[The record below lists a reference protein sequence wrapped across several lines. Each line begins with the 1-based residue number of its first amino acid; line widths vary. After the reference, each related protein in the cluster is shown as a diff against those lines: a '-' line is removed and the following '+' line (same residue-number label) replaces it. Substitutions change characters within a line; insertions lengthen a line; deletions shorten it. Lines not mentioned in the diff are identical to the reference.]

1 MHKYFLSPIR
11 LIINVFFAESGLG
24 SHFTAE
30 EIMEHRT
37 ISFRKRIRCIL
48 IRVKQKKLAHRIGPV
63 EKKEKKREE
72 KGSICFCIFAYLI
85 HLSPVYV

>member
-1 MHKYFLSPIR
+1 MHKYFLAPIR

-48 IRVKQKKLAHRIGPV
+48 IRVKQKKIGPPDWSRRKKR
-63 EKKEKKREE
+63 KKEGRTGIKLQFLPEFRQ
-72 KGSICFCIFAYLI
+72 LI
-85 HLSPVYV
+85 G